1 MTTNTAVATP
11 GKAEESTGDASPSGT
26 RRFRSFHLRT
36 ATVGFDL
43 SDSPVVSFTTFLN
56 NSGRRLFKV
65 AEQLIAG
72 TIRAEQAHG
81 TEIRSARIS
90 ISPIDRIVRRFT
102 QGKGSAP
109 VREAVL
115 ELCMTLEAVAQ
126 RAERHMNEVFEEA
139 IRRSSV
145 QQRLYSHEPMEKNFY
160 IGGVGMDLRYGP
172 DPFSEAL
179 MDAITCVLSQSNH
192 LFAYAALGE
201 GPDQLAWDAV
211 DLVAANVKAMG
222 NNGAKFAAGINLRPN
237 TPFFPASFHRGG
249 PPVLTVG
256 MSGAGFLTS
265 KVAAAKGETNRKSI
279 EAVLCRAEKATLQR
293 SALMGLTVA
302 SAVEGCY
309 FGGVDPSQA
318 PEFCPERPGS
328 NSVGALL
335 EAIGGIEVGRPG
347 TKDAFGVLMGGLK
360 RGAQESGIPLVGFG
374 GEFLPV
380 AEDDV
385 LAARVSQ
392 KLLKLETLMDLTS
405 ICAGGLD
412 MCVLDRRTQEEQIA
426 RVIRDVVMSA
436 KFKEK
441 PLAIRVIV
449 PDSAAPLDERGY
461 CVLGGLLGAGPEMVI
476 EPPFAV

>member
-1 MTTNTAVATP
+1 MTTTTAAATS
-11 GKAEESTGDASPSGT
+11 GKGEGSTGNASPSGT
-26 RRFRSFHLRT
+26 RRFRRFHLRS

-72 TIRAEQAHG
+72 TIRAEQTHG

-90 ISPIDRIVRRFT
+90 ISPIDKIVRRFT
-102 QGKGSAP
+102 QAQGGAS
-109 VREAVL
+109 VRDAVL
-115 ELCMTLEAVAQ
+115 DLCLTLEAVAQ
-126 RAERHMNEVFEEA
+126 RAERHMKESFDHA
-139 IRRSSV
+139 IRRSQV
-145 QQRLYSHEPMEKNFY
+145 QQRLYRHEPAEKNFY
-160 IGGVGMDLRYGP
+160 IGGIGMDLRHGP
-172 DPFSEAL
+172 DPFSEAV
-179 MDAITCVLSQSNH
+179 MDAIPCVLQQTQH

-201 GPDQLAWDAV
+201 GPNQFAWEAV
-211 DLVAANVKAMG
+211 DLVAGKVKVMG

-237 TPFFPASFHRGG
+237 TPFFPASFHCGG
-249 PPVLTVG
+249 PPVATVG

-265 KVAAAKGETNRKSI
+265 KVTAIPGERNRKGI
-279 EAVLCRAEKATLQR
+279 EAVLASAEKESIQR

-302 SAVEGCY
+302 SEVDGCH

-318 PEFCPERPGS
+318 PEFCSARPGS

-347 TKDAFGVLMGGLK
+347 TKDAFGVLMAGLK
-360 RGAQESGIPLVGFG
+360 QGAQDSGVPLVGFG

-380 AEDDV
+380 CEDDR
-385 LAARVSQ
+385 LAARASQ

-412 MCVLDRRTQEEQIA
+412 MCILDRRTREEQIA
-426 RVIRDVVMSA
+426 RMIRDVVQSA
-436 KFKEK
+436 RFKQK

-449 PDSAAPLDERGY
+449 PDPTAVLDEHGY
-461 CVLGGLLGAGPEMVI
+461 CVLGGLLGAGPEMEI
-476 EPPFAV
+476 EPPFAH